1 MSFLT
6 LVYQTDPGVILCNAR
21 IRPSVFPGL
30 AGFTGADWSSEDR
43 MESAR
48 TYRRILFLLLCIES
62 VEFIL
67 VLCCSAIVRT
77 GCYNCPGLR
86 LCALMYCCI

>member
-30 AGFTGADWSSEDR
+30 VGFTGADWSFRRQDGDVQDVS
-43 MESAR
+43 
-48 TYRRILFLLLCIES
+48 TYIVLPLCIES
-62 VEFIL
+62 VVVIV

-77 GCYNCPGLR
+77 GCYNCPG
-86 LCALMYCCI
+86 

>member
-30 AGFTGADWSSEDR
+30 AGVAGADWSFRRVSEDR
-43 MESAR
+43 MEMSK
-48 TYRRILFLLLCIES
+48 TYRRRLFLPLCIES
-62 VEFIL
+62 VVF
-67 VLCCSAIVRT
+67 S
-77 GCYNCPGLR
+77 
-86 LCALMYCCI
+86 YCCIVQQL

>member
-30 AGFTGADWSSEDR
+30 AGAAGADWSFRRLDEDVQDVSKYVVS
-43 MESAR
+43 SAV
-48 TYRRILFLLLCIES
+48 Y
-62 VEFIL
+62 
-67 VLCCSAIVRT
+67 
-77 GCYNCPGLR
+77 
-86 LCALMYCCI
+86 

>member
-30 AGFTGADWSSEDR
+30 AGSTGADWSFRRPDGDVQGVSSYIVS
-43 MESAR
+43 SAV
-48 TYRRILFLLLCIES
+48 Y
-62 VEFIL
+62 
-67 VLCCSAIVRT
+67 
-77 GCYNCPGLR
+77 
-86 LCALMYCCI
+86 